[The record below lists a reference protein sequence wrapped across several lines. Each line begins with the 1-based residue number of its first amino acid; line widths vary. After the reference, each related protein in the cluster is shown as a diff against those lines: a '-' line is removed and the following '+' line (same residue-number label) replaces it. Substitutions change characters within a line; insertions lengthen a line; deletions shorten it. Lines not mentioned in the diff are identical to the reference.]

1 MNFLENIIEVK
12 KQEVEEL
19 KRKFSLSSFKDFEFY
34 LQKPLS
40 FSSSLQKDKSIA
52 VIAEI
57 KKASPS
63 KGILK
68 EDFNHLEI
76 AKSYFKNRVDA
87 ISILTDEK
95 FFQGNINYLK
105 DIAEIKT
112 APLLRKDFI
121 ISEIQIH
128 EAKAFGADAILLIC
142 ETLEK
147 SAIAELTFCTK
158 EIGLEVLLEL
168 HSEKQIEKIDQNVN
182 IIIGVNNRN
191 LESFEVSLATS
202 INLRKYFNEDV
213 IFISESGI
221 ATQKDILE
229 LKQINT
235 NAILIGEHLM
245 KQNNIDSA
253 INELQKWCKY
263 EN

>member
-1 MNFLENIIEVK
+1 M
-12 KQEVEEL
+12 
-19 KRKFSLSSFKDFEFY
+19 
-34 LQKPLS
+34 
-40 FSSSLQKDKSIA
+40 
-52 VIAEI
+52 
-57 KKASPS
+57 
-63 KGILK
+63 
-68 EDFNHLEI
+68 
-76 AKSYFKNRVDA
+76 
-87 ISILTDEK
+87 
-95 FFQGNINYLK
+95 
-105 DIAEIKT
+105 
-112 APLLRKDFI
+112 
-121 ISEIQIH
+121 
-128 EAKAFGADAILLIC
+128 
-142 ETLEK
+142 
-147 SAIAELTFCTK
+147 
-158 EIGLEVLLEL
+158 LEL